1 MLEGGNNSFLVFL
14 KHGGSSLSAKDLRH
28 RYSST
33 NKLAKM
39 YRSMLAEKTQW
50 ALRAR
55 GYHAST
61 SRCSRSNSDGYEAVH
76 SGSSS
81 SAHHATDRKKKSPS
95 ESRSTSIDL
104 SDGIGANTDGHKR
117 NASVE
122 SSLRKSVIA
131 GPSTSSSAHGKHS
144 RRQTT
149 ADPSS
154 LERNRDAMLA
164 AMGAQS
170 SGGTSSSG
178 TGVGVV
184 KREHHRSKHATVTAS
199 NIEAMNYDYEEA
211 HRRHLSLAQQATSSG
226 SNNKKHSRHGHHSS
240 SQLRVSSSAPTRHAD
255 GRLIGSPSTN
265 IPVGVT
271 VPRPSG
277 GSQGSGSRRR
287 EREVMSSSLRG
298 SAHHSHSL
306 PSSMPRA
313 SSRHLSLSSPAA
325 PEDGV
330 FLGRTSMSNFG
341 DETNLANLDYHR
353 QERSHHGSGNKIHL
367 GQKSMSSMQ
376 YMQQQQTKNF
386 TSRMN
391 RRPFIGAPGA

>member
-1 MLEGGNNSFLVFL
+1 MAMLEGGNNSFLVFL

-61 SRCSRSNSDGYEAVH
+61 SRSSRSNSDGYEAVH

-81 SAHHATDRKKKSPS
+81 SAHHATDRKKKSSSS

-104 SDGIGANTDGHKR
+104 SDGNGTNNDGHKR
-117 NASVE
+117 IASVE
-122 SSLRKSVIA
+122 SSLRKSMIA
-131 GPSTSSSAHGKHS
+131 GPSSSAHGKHS

-154 LERNRDAMLA
+154 LERDRDATRMLA

-170 SGGTSSSG
+170 SGGTGSSG
-178 TGVGVV
+178 TGFGVV

-211 HRRHLSLAQQATSSG
+211 HRRHLSLAHQATSSG

-255 GRLIGSPSTN
+255 GRLIGSPSAN

-277 GSQGSGSRRR
+277 GSQGSSSRRR
-287 EREVMSSSLRG
+287 EREVISSTCSLRG

-313 SSRHLSLSSPAA
+313 SSRHLSLSSPDA

-330 FLGRTSMSNFG
+330 FLGHTSMSNFG
-341 DETNLANLDYHR
+341 DETNRANLDYHR
-353 QERSHHGSGNKIHL
+353 GGKVA
-367 GQKSMSSMQ
+367 
-376 YMQQQQTKNF
+376 
-386 TSRMN
+386 SR
-391 RRPFIGAPGA
+391 